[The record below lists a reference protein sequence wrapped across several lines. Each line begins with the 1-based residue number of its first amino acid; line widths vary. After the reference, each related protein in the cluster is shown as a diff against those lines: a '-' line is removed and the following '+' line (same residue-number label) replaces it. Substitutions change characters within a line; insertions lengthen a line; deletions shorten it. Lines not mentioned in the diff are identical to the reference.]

1 MWAYLSILL
10 SQKSPLG
17 MLFRF
22 LTVTKKLF
30 FIILIKLRSCLRLSH
45 AATACCDPLPL
56 NARDVD
62 VADGRNGTARTALL
76 LNARCTSR
84 PRTCALPDAGRT
96 PTRDGVHTYEK
107 LRTYITISMY
117 LRTSV
122 HYMFNL
128 WQKI

>member
-1 MWAYLSILL
+1 MWAYYRRVPKIPVS
-10 SQKSPLG
+10 
-17 MLFRF
+17 
-22 LTVTKKLF
+22 KKLF